1 MSYKRSLFVSLVILI
16 LFSMFCT
23 RPFLASA
30 KSGLDLEYALSQQ
43 GGGSIAKK
51 GFEEERLVQPGVDQ
65 GASLSQNESEQSPAS
80 AETTPIPPLSVND
93 FFLTEEE
100 LPSPWIPDPDV
111 YAPELHMQV
120 KEKLMGGDWWAVRIR
135 DQEMTT
141 ALHVIIGLFPTEVE
155 AMKYTDPDTF
165 IFHTNAYDQTG
176 ETFTEMLEA
185 KNSDWTLSGPSPY
198 GDGGFSGGYQSNN
211 YWPFHV
217 FRVGR
222 VLFHTD
228 SYSESDIGI
237 LEPLLVEKARGLL
250 AQTEQDVEETPTA
263 ESTESPPT
271 TPVVLKAYLEGKEE
285 TFQTLEVNQSWGSV
299 IFEGIVQDQQGDPV
313 PGAIIEVVSGAN
325 LVGIKADQDGTY
337 SLSTVVPG
345 GGGDSGQI
353 RGVDFTLQPKKE
365 LTIEI
370 RPEETELHA
379 DGTSTTEI
387 IILAKD
393 LAGNPLEEREF
404 TLDLDGEVGPG
415 TIQPALATTDE
426 SGRIRATYT
435 AFKLAPGPEPEN
447 PRHEISISAR
457 DSKTGLISSDSLFVS
472 QYQLTVLGEE
482 YIPACTRCNFPAKI
496 KVMVTDYW
504 SNPIPDLALS
514 VRLEGGTPGGTLV
527 LNPASNAQQ
536 SDLQLNTDRE
546 GVAEVYVKWLGRV
559 DLKEALQEVVIM
571 EGGTQVQARKTIKVH
586 GLDLALA
593 RVEEAGFTGV
603 TGQQA
608 FFKIY
613 FKDLAH
619 PSLPLDRFN
628 AESPNKL
635 GLRVTIRQYHSDGE
649 NKSLTFEQTGSWGQ
663 DEKGTFVEMYG
674 TPRMPSVIPRND
686 GTSWY
691 EVRVDPVVDDDVFLP
706 DLHRANNDTIMAITT
721 GSPDGWLHIWL
732 QDGVLTPHS
741 YTGVIFKCVGRFL
754 PGLGDAMTVIDTL
767 NQVYKLD
774 ALGLGQSTSALIS
787 EKLQKKSASKTLTK
801 YKAGTINNVLS
812 CVQDTVAVYGEKN
825 RGSSLSG
832 KVCAALSI
840 PLHHAGSASDAVEEK
855 SALDKGPLDRFVQ
868 GMLLDSPD
876 QLGLVVY
883 GLESSQV
890 TLTDDSGK
898 SVEDPD
904 RMSSGGQVVVYI
916 LPADQDFQLEVE
928 SDQPFEV
935 GIYSAGSDPA
945 QRTTIR
951 QDVDPQTAL
960 TARMEI
966 GGGADY
972 TLDLDRDGD
981 GTADQIQDPDVMTLD
996 VVKPEITELSPPN
1009 GASVSS
1015 FGGIIQVRYRDNTG
1029 GDGIDPGAILI
1040 NVDGQDL
1047 TAQAD
1052 IESDNLSLP
1061 ISDLDPGE
1069 HSARL
1074 VVVDKAGNAVVEE
1087 WSFKVSAGYTIP
1099 PEVHNLVLAVGAGL
1113 AGITLLAAAF
1123 AVYRILK
1130 PRKKGSDVDSQDKV
1144 VEKDGTQKVDQPP
1157 KTRSARRRSWVIA
1170 LAAGSLIVL
1179 LVVGGISLA
1188 AFQFLPGIRLT
1199 MGTGDTTKILQQGG
1213 GGLLALVLGFFLI
1226 RGGFKAI
1233 LTRRVVIDDEYGGRR
1248 EKRGC
1253 SAVLN
1258 GLVQLFFGIVILTGG
1273 AGLMALVMYQEVLPF
1288 LGF

>member
-1 MSYKRSLFVSLVILI
+1 MSFKRTLFVSLVF
-16 LFSMFCT
+16 LFLLSMFCS
-23 RPFLASA
+23 RPFPASA
-30 KSGLDLEYALSQQ
+30 KSGLVFENVHPQDMENVLSNP
-43 GGGSIAKK
+43 GFGEKHPVRSEVKK
-51 GFEEERLVQPGVDQ
+51 YPFQSNLQ
-65 GASLSQNESEQSPAS
+65 SEQFPET
-80 AETTPIPPLSVND
+80 AEATPTPPLSVGD

-120 KEKLMGGDWWAVRIR
+120 REKLMGGNWWAIRIR
-135 DQEMTT
+135 DQDMTT
-141 ALHVIIGLFPTEVE
+141 ALHVIIGLFPTE
-155 AMKYTDPDTF
+155 ADAIQFTDPDNF
-165 IFHTNAYDQTG
+165 IFDTNAYQETG
-176 ETFTEMLEA
+176 ETFTEELEA

-198 GDGGFSGGYQSNN
+198 GDGGFSGGYQSIN
-211 YWPFHV
+211 YQPFHV

-222 VLFHTD
+222 VLFHTN

-250 AQTEQDVEETPTA
+250 AQERKGGEETPTA

-285 TFQTLEVNQSWGSV
+285 AFQTIKVNSQWGSV
-299 IFEGIVQDQQGDPV
+299 TIEGQVTDPEGIGIG
-313 PGAIIEVVSGAN
+313 GAIIEVVSGAN
-325 LVGIKADQDGTY
+325 LVGIKADQNGIY
-337 SLSTVVPG
+337 SLSTVLPE

-365 LTIEI
+365 LTMEI
-370 RPEETELHA
+370 TLGETELPA
-379 DGTSTTEI
+379 DGTSKTEI

-393 LAGNPLEEREF
+393 LEGNPLGDREF
-404 TLDLDGEVGPG
+404 ALELDGEVGPG
-415 TIQPALATTDE
+415 TIQPTRATTDE
-426 SGRIRATYT
+426 GGRIQATYT
-435 AFKLAPGPEPEN
+435 AFQLTPGPEPEN
-447 PRHEISISAR
+447 TRHEISVSVW
-457 DSKTGLISSDSLFVS
+457 DSKTGLTSTASLFVS
-472 QYQLTVLGEE
+472 QYQLSLVGEE
-482 YIPACTRCNFPAKI
+482 YIPACSRCNFPAKI
-496 KVMVTDYW
+496 TVMVTDYW
-504 SNPIPDLALS
+504 SNPIPDLALN
-514 VRLEGGTPGGTLV
+514 VQLEGGTPGGSLV
-527 LNPASNAQQ
+527 LNPTSKAQR
-536 SDLQLNTDRE
+536 SSLQLNTDSK
-546 GVAEVYVKWLGRV
+546 GVAEVYFKWLGRV
-559 DLKEALQEVVIM
+559 DLKEALQEVVIT
-571 EGGTQVQARKTIKVH
+571 EGRTQVQARKDIHVQ

-619 PSLPLDRFN
+619 PGLPLDRFN

-649 NKSLTFEQTGSWGQ
+649 NKSLTFEETGSWGQ

-674 TPRMPSVIPRND
+674 TPRMPAVVPRND

-691 EVRVDPVVDDDVFLP
+691 EVRVDPVVDDDDFLP
-706 DLHRANNDTIMAITT
+706 DLHRANNDTIMAVTT

-774 ALGLGQSTSALIS
+774 ALGLGQSTSVVIS
-787 EKLQKKSASKTLTK
+787 EKLQKKSASKALTK
-801 YKAGTINNVLS
+801 FKAGTINNVLS

-832 KVCAALSI
+832 KVCAAVNFPMNLFDFNTNRAEI
-840 PLHHAGSASDAVEEK
+840 GVT
-855 SALDKGPLDRFVQ
+855 LDTGILDRFVQ

-890 TLTDDSGK
+890 TLTDGSGK

-904 RMSSGGQVVVYI
+904 RMSSGRQVVVYI

-951 QDVDPQTAL
+951 QDVDPQKAL
-960 TARMEI
+960 TASMEI

-981 GTADQIQDPDVMTLD
+981 GTADQTQDPDVMMLD
-996 VVKPEITELSPPN
+996 VVKPEITELSPSN
-1009 GASVSS
+1009 GSLISS

-1052 IESDNLSLP
+1052 IESDNLYLP
-1061 ISDLDPGE
+1061 VSDLDPGE

-1087 WSFKVSAGYTIP
+1087 WSFEISAGYTIP
-1099 PEVHNLVLAVGAGL
+1099 PEVHNLVLAVGAGI
-1113 AGITLLAAAF
+1113 AGITLLAAVF

-1144 VEKDGTQKVDQPP
+1144 VEKDRTQNVDPSP
-1157 KTRSARRRSWVIA
+1157 ESRSTRRKSWILA

-1199 MGTGDTTKILQQGG
+1199 RGTGDTTKILQQGG

-1226 RGGFKAI
+1226 RVGFKAV

-1248 EKRGC
+1248 EKQGC

-1258 GLVQLFFGIVILTGG
+1258 GLVQLIFGIVILTGG
-1273 AGLMALVMYQEVLPF
+1273 AGLVALVMYQEVLPYLRF
-1288 LGF
+1288 